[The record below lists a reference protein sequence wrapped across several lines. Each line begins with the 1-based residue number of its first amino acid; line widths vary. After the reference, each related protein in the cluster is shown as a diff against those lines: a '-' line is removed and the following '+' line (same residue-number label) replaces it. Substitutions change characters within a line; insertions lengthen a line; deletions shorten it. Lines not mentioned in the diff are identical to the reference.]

1 MCARFMRGS
10 HSKQQSE
17 GKTFNNLI
25 TTTAVNKDSWGRLE
39 VEENI
44 GRAVDRWTGGPTNV
58 LAHSHCPTMSAYASS
73 IPGAHLI
80 PYFAFGPLVADEE
93 DENDD
98 DAPGEL
104 EKTPD
109 EASKLGV
116 VGARGITGS
125 PAGTASGNDTV
136 GEPALKDLTLDDRVT
151 PVGSSSSLSS
161 SFYCKINSARVDSVE
176 LLKSLSRR

>member
-1 MCARFMRGS
+1 MDRG
-10 HSKQQSE
+10 
-17 GKTFNNLI
+17 
-25 TTTAVNKDSWGRLE
+25 R
-39 VEENI
+39 
-44 GRAVDRWTGGPTNV
+44 PTNV

-93 DENDD
+93 DDD
-98 DAPGEL
+98 EVPGEL

-116 VGARGITGS
+116 VGARSIAGS
-125 PAGTASGNDTV
+125 PAGAASGNDTV

-151 PVGSSSSLSS
+151 PEGSSSSLSS